1 MAGERSITGD
11 AAEIGVSAAT
21 LRRWVRDGLVATA
34 DDGAL
39 TDRGLEQAR
48 TVRRLRERGYSLAE
62 IRSANASGVLASSHI
77 EALPDDG
84 RRWSVA
90 RAARELG
97 LSRSLA
103 VRLLTAFGLGDA
115 RSLTALEL
123 ELLRA
128 AADVLEAGLPLTVVL
143 QLARIYGQAMSHVA
157 DAEVRLVHHHV
168 HEPLMASGIAPE
180 AVAEELQSVVAA
192 VLPVS
197 SRLIDALHRHYVRHS
212 IEQDVVGHMEK
223 VRDPQLAAD
232 TNSGHDEEEEV
243 TRLRVAIVFADLA
256 GYTRLTEELGDA
268 RAVETV
274 ERFVAEIERTLP
286 ADARVVKTIGDGVM
300 IVGADTG
307 ALARW
312 AAAFQGGRDDQEPR
326 SRIGMHA
333 GHALFFEGDYYGREV
348 NLAARVAARAAA
360 GEVVVTRPV
369 VAAAGREL
377 RFERLGEIRL
387 KGFAEPTEILL
398 AHAEPDG

>member
-21 LRRWVRDGLVATA
+21 LRRWIRDGLVSAG
-34 DDGAL
+34 DDGVP

-48 TVRRLRERGYSLAE
+48 AVRRLRERGYSLAE
-62 IRSANASGVLASSHI
+62 IRSAQAGGVLASSHI

-84 RRWSVA
+84 RRWPVA

-97 LSRSLA
+97 LSRSLTL
-103 VRLLTAFGLGDA
+103 RLLAAFGIGDD
-115 RSLTALEL
+115 RSLTALER
-123 ELLRA
+123 EVLRA

-180 AVAEELQSVVAA
+180 AVAEELQGVVAA

-197 SRLIDALHRHYVRHS
+197 SRLIDALHRHHLRHA
-212 IEQDVVGHMEK
+212 IEQDVVGHMET
-223 VRDPQLAAD
+223 VRDPQAAAG
-232 TNSGHDEEEEV
+232 TGAGHDGDEV
-243 TRLRVAIVFADLA
+243 TRLRVAIAFADLA
-256 GYTRLTEELGDA
+256 GYTRLTEEFGDA
-268 RAVETV
+268 RAVATV

-286 ADARVVKTIGDGVM
+286 AEARVVKTIGDGVM
-300 IVGADTG
+300 IVGADAG
-307 ALARW
+307 GLARW
-312 AAAFQGGRDDQEPR
+312 AAAFQTGRGEQEPR

-369 VAAAGREL
+369 VEAAGREL

-398 AHAEPDG
+398 AHAEDDG